1 MQLGILDDAS
11 IAADSLIGDLIATH
25 LAPVLDLDELDVRDK
40 AQHFDNMA
48 DDLVGGDRLNE
59 LNLIVGLK
67 VGHLVLDLPN
77 DLEVVAAEHN
87 LHIDVN

>member
-11 IAADSLIGDLIATH
+11 IAADSFIGDLIAAN
-25 LAPVLDLDELDVRDK
+25 LAPVLDLDELDVGDK

-48 DDLVGGDRLNE
+48 DDLVSGDRLNK

-67 VGHLVLDLPN
+67 VSHLILDLPN
-77 DLEVVAAEHN
+77 DLEVVAAEHK
-87 LHIDVN
+87 LHVDVD

>member
-1 MQLGILDDAS
+1 LQLGILDDAS